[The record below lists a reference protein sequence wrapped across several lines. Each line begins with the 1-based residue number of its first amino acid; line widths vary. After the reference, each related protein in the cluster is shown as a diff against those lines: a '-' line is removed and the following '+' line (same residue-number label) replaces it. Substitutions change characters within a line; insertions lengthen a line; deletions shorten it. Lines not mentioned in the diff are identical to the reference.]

1 MIRAALMSCL
11 LVGHSM
17 WAQGAIRLKTRT
29 IDTAQ
34 VASQGRPTGRPLLGG
49 RHYLLQFSSYPGPEV
64 REQLAERGIRA
75 LQYVPDNAL
84 MVLVGRGVNLE
95 GLGAIWVGELE
106 AEDKISPV
114 LATHASNAFL
124 VIFYPDVDME
134 TARTVAQLDGF
145 EVLENPE
152 LLPAQLL
159 VIGAYN
165 AIWGLAAWDE
175 VSYIM
180 PASTDLLAGNPVMAC
195 PGPLTEA
202 GPIGDYV
209 EVGTGWSKD
218 ANGGVALKYFF
229 ETLTNKIAA
238 GTVQSEVERA
248 FQVWASYANI
258 SFSAGQVQGAV
269 RSIDILFASYA
280 HGDAYPFDGP
290 GGVLAHTFY
299 PAPINGEPIAGDM
312 HFDASESW
320 SVGTN
325 TDLFSVAL
333 HETGHALGLGH
344 SSNPGAVMYPYYR
357 LQTGLTSDDIA
368 GIQALYGPAVASPAS
383 PPTTTPVQPVVP
395 TPVLPTPVVPT
406 PVVPTPVVPTP
417 VVPTPVVPTP
427 AQPVVPTPVQPPVQP
442 PTSADNTPP
451 SLSIVSP
458 ALTIV
463 ATSSA
468 SIAVSGTAS
477 DNVAVA
483 AVKWTNSTGYS
494 GTASGTS
501 KWSATV
507 PLLVGSNVI
516 TIRAYDAAGN
526 SSWRA
531 ITVVRR

>member
-1 MIRAALMSCL
+1 MIRAALMACL
-11 LVGHSM
+11 LLGDLT

-34 VASQGRPTGRPLLGG
+34 VASQGQPAGRPLLGG
-49 RHYLLQFSSYPGPEV
+49 RHYLLEFPSYPGPDV
-64 REQLAERGIRA
+64 LAQLAERGIRVV
-75 LQYVPDNAL
+75 QYVPDNTL
-84 MVLVGRGVNLE
+84 MVLVGRGLNLE

-106 AEDKISPV
+106 AEDKISPL

-124 VIFYPDVDME
+124 VIFYPDVDMD
-134 TARTVAQLDGF
+134 TARAVTQLDGF
-145 EVLENPE
+145 EILENPY

-159 VIGAYN
+159 AIGAYS
-165 AIWGLAAWDE
+165 AMWGLAAWDE

-180 PASTDLLAGNPVMAC
+180 PASPDLLAGNPVMAC

-209 EVGTGWSKD
+209 EVGNGWSKD
-218 ANGGVALKYFF
+218 ASGNVALQYFF
-229 ETLTNKIAA
+229 ETLTDKIAP

-248 FQVWASYANI
+248 FQQWASYANI
-258 SFSAGQVQGAV
+258 SFSPAQAQGAV
-269 RSIDILFASYA
+269 RSIDILFASGA

-299 PAPINGEPIAGDM
+299 PAPLNGEPIAGDM

-344 SSNPGAVMYPYYR
+344 TSDPGAVMYPYYH

-368 GIQALYGPAVASPAS
+368 GIQALYGPAVAPPAV
-383 PPTTTPVQPVVP
+383 PPTTTPVQP
-395 TPVLPTPVVPT
+395 PVQTPVVP
-406 PVVPTPVVPTP
+406 PVVVPPVVVPP
-417 VVPTPVVPTP
+417 VQPPV
-427 AQPVVPTPVQPPVQP
+427 VQPPVQP
-442 PTSADNTPP
+442 PTSGDTTPP
-451 SLSIVSP
+451 SLTIVLP
-458 ALTIV
+458 GLTIV

-477 DNVAVA
+477 DNVGVA
-483 AVKWTNSTGYS
+483 AVKWTTSTGGS
-494 GTASGTS
+494 GTASGTTN
-501 KWSATV
+501 WSASV
-507 PLLVGSNVI
+507 PLLVGNNVI

-531 ITVVRR
+531 ITVVRH

>member
-1 MIRAALMSCL
+1 MIRAALTVCL
-11 LVGHSM
+11 LLGELT

-34 VASQGRPTGRPLLGG
+34 VASQGRPAGRPLLGG
-49 RHYLLQFSSYPGPEV
+49 RHYLLEFSSYPGPEV
-64 REQLAERGIRA
+64 RQELARRGLRV
-75 LQYVPDNAL
+75 LQYVPDNTL
-84 MVLVGRGVNLE
+84 MVRAGQGSNMA
-95 GLGAIWVGELE
+95 GLGVSWAGELE

-134 TARTVAQLDGF
+134 MARAATQLEGF
-145 EVLENPE
+145 EVLENPD
-152 LLPAQLL
+152 LLPGQLL
-159 VIGAYN
+159 AIGPYN
-165 AIWGLAAWDE
+165 AIWGLAAWDQ

-209 EVGTGWSKD
+209 EAGNGWSKD
-218 ANGGVALKYFF
+218 ASGNVALQYFF

-238 GTVQSEVERA
+238 GTVESEVERA
-248 FQVWASYANI
+248 FQVWASYANVT
-258 SFSAGQVQGAV
+258 FSPAQAEGAV
-269 RSIDILFASYA
+269 RSIDILFASGA
-280 HGDAYPFDGP
+280 HGDSYPFDGP

-344 SSNPGAVMYPYYR
+344 TSDPGAVMYPYYR
-357 LQTGLTSDDIA
+357 MQTGLTSDDIA
-368 GIQALYGPAVASPAS
+368 GIQALYGPAAAPPVA
-383 PPTTTPVQPVVP
+383 P
-395 TPVLPTPVVPT
+395 TPVAPTPVAPTPVVPT
-406 PVVPTPVVPTP
+406 PVVPAPVVPTP
-417 VVPTPVVPTP
+417 VAPTPV
-427 AQPVVPTPVQPPVQP
+427 APPVQP
-442 PTSADNTPP
+442 PTSGDTTPP
-451 SLSIVSP
+451 SLNIVSP
-458 ALTIV
+458 GLTMV

-477 DNVAVA
+477 DNVGV
-483 AVKWTNSTGYS
+483 VSVQWTTSNGYS
-494 GTASGTS
+494 GTAAGTS
-501 KWSATV
+501 KWSASV
-507 PLLVGSNVI
+507 PLLVGTNAV
-516 TIRAYDAAGN
+516 TIRAFDAAGN
-526 SSWRA
+526 SSWRG

>member
-1 MIRAALMSCL
+1 MIRAALMACL
-11 LVGHSM
+11 LVGHST

-34 VASQGRPTGRPLLGG
+34 AASQGQPVGRPLLGG
-49 RHYLLQFSSYPGPEV
+49 RHYLLQFPSYPGPQV
-64 REQLAERGIRA
+64 REQLARRGIRVV
-75 LQYVPDNAL
+75 QYVPDNTL
-84 MVLVGRGVNLE
+84 MVLAGRGLNLE
-95 GLGAIWVGELE
+95 GLGASWAGELE

-124 VIFYPDVDME
+124 VILYPDVDMG
-134 TARTVAQLDGF
+134 TARAVAQLEGF
-145 EVLENPE
+145 EVLENPD

-159 VIGAYN
+159 VIGAYT

-180 PASTDLLAGNPVMAC
+180 PASTDLLAGNPVMGC

-209 EVGTGWSKD
+209 EVGNGWSKD
-218 ANGGVALKYFF
+218 TSKSVALKYFF
-229 ETLTNKIAA
+229 EALTNKMDQS
-238 GTVQSEVERA
+238 TVRGEVARA
-248 FQVWASYANI
+248 FQVWASYANV

-269 RSIDILFASYA
+269 RSIDILFASGA
-280 HGDAYPFDGP
+280 HGDPYRFDGP

-299 PAPINGEPIAGDM
+299 PAPLNGEPIAGDM
-312 HFDASESW
+312 HFDADENW
-320 SVGTN
+320 HAGT
-325 TDLFSVAL
+325 TMDLFSVAL

-357 LQTGLTSDDIA
+357 MQTGLTSDDIA
-368 GIQALYGPAVASPAS
+368 GIQALYGAIGAPPAS
-383 PPTTTPVQPVVP
+383 PPTP
-395 TPVLPTPVVPT
+395 TPVPPPVPKPVP
-406 PVVPTPVVPTP
+406 
-417 VVPTPVVPTP
+417 
-427 AQPVVPTPVQPPVQP
+427 PPVQP
-442 PTSADNTPP
+442 PAPTPTSGDTTLP

-468 SIAVSGTAS
+468 SIAFSGTAS
-477 DNVAVA
+477 DNVGVV

-501 KWSATV
+501 KWSASV
-507 PLLVGSNVI
+507 PLLVGNNVI

-526 SSWRA
+526 SAWRA

>member
-1 MIRAALMSCL
+1 MIRAALMACL
-11 LVGHSM
+11 LLGDVT

-34 VASQGRPTGRPLLGG
+34 AAGQGRPVGRPLVGG
-49 RHYLLQFSSYPGPEV
+49 RHYLLQFPSYPGPDV
-64 REQLAERGIRA
+64 REQLAALGIRV
-75 LQYVPDNAL
+75 LQYVPDNTL
-84 MVLVGRGVNLE
+84 MVLVGRGVNLN
-95 GLGAIWVGELE
+95 GLGATWVGELE

-114 LATHASNAFL
+114 LAAHASDAFL
-124 VIFYPDVDME
+124 VIFYADVDMD
-134 TARTVAQLDGF
+134 TARAVTQLDGF
-145 EVLENPE
+145 EILENPD
-152 LLPAQLL
+152 LLPGQLL
-159 VIGAYN
+159 AIGAYN
-165 AIWGLAAWDE
+165 AMWGLAAWDE

-195 PGPLTEA
+195 PGPVTEA
-202 GPIGDYV
+202 GPLGDYV
-209 EVGTGWSKD
+209 EVGNGWSKD
-218 ANGGVALKYFF
+218 AGGSVAVKYFF

-248 FQVWASYANI
+248 FQVWASYANV

-269 RSIDILFASYA
+269 RSIDILFASGA

-299 PAPINGEPIAGDM
+299 PAPVNGESIAGDM

-344 SSNPGAVMYPYYR
+344 SGNPGAVMYPYYR
-357 LQTGLTSDDIA
+357 MQTGLTSDDIA
-368 GIQALYGPAVASPAS
+368 GIQALYGPAVAPPAA
-383 PPTTTPVQPVVP
+383 PPATTPVQPP
-395 TPVLPTPVVPT
+395 APTPVVPT
-406 PVVPTPVVPTP
+406 PVVPAPVPTP
-417 VVPTPVVPTP
+417 VAPTP
-427 AQPVVPTPVQPPVQP
+427 APAPTPTPT
-442 PTSADNTPP
+442 PTSGDTTPP

-458 ALTIV
+458 GLTMV

-477 DNVAVA
+477 DNVGVAV
-483 AVKWTNSTGYS
+483 VKWTNSTGYS

-501 KWSATV
+501 KWSASV
-507 PLLVGSNVI
+507 PLLVGSNAV